1 MSHTGPIAFTALFL
15 LSLAASAWS
24 ADANVLISQG
34 EQHLKT
40 GKVDEGLALFRKA
53 LEEEPSSSL
62 AYTRIGGAQ
71 LLKQEYGP
79 AIDSF
84 RQAIVLEANNAD
96 AFVGMAMA
104 YLHNGDYALARA
116 SLEEAKRI
124 DPSKQTEI
132 DNVIAYLDQREGGG
146 AH

>member
-40 GKVDEGLALFRKA
+40 GEVDEGLALFRQA

>member
-1 MSHTGPIAFTALFL
+1 MSRTRPLALTALFL
-15 LSLAASAWS
+15 FSLAGSAWS
-24 ADANVLISQG
+24 ADASVLIAEG

-40 GKVDEGLALFRKA
+40 GEIDEGLALFRKA
-53 LEEEPSSSL
+53 LEQEPSSSL

-84 RQAIVLEANNAD
+84 RRAIMLDADNAD

-104 YLHNGDYALARA
+104 YLHSGDYALARA

-124 DPSKQTEI
+124 DPSKQAAI
-132 DNVIAYLDQREGGG
+132 DDVTAYLDQREGAG

>member
-40 GKVDEGLALFRKA
+40 GKVDKGLALFRKA